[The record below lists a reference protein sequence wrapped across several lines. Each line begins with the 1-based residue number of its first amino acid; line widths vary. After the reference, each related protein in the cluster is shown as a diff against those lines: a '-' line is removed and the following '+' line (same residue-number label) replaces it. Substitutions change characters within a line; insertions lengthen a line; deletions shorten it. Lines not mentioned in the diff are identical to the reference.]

1 MLLWINAK
9 EWSFRQTL
17 IVGGWIT
24 KIETI
29 NLDILGV
36 RQRSH
41 NLIVRYITIVA
52 LLAYQPSQP
61 AIPIRS

>member
-41 NLIVRYITIVA
+41 NLIVRYNHDCRTTRIPA
-52 LLAYQPSQP
+52 QP